1 MPFGLGIWEI
11 VILAVVLMLLFG
23 AKGVPGAARRLGSS
37 VREVKDAVGDLDPRG
52 ILDPKE
58 EPKQVTPAQAVPA
71 ALPAPA
77 AVPPVAE
84 QPPPPAPATDAD
96 ATT

>member
-1 MPFGLGIWEI
+1 VPLGLGIWEI

-23 AKGVPGAARRLGSS
+23 AKGLPGAARRLGSS
-37 VREVKDAVGDLDPRG
+37 VREVKDAVGEMDPRG

-58 EPKQVTPAQAVPA
+58 EPKQVTKAQPPA

-77 AVPPVAE
+77 E
-84 QPPPPAPATDAD
+84 PASVESEPRSEA
-96 ATT
+96 